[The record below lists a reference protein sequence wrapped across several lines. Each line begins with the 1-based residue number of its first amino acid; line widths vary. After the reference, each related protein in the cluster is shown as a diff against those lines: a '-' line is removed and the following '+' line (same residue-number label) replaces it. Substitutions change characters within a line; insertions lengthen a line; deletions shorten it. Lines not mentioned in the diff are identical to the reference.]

1 MDTATP
7 RSTVPVT
14 PRLIIGIGLALF
26 GLLLTLDRLGLVE
39 ARYALRFWPVIV
51 IAIGVLQYRNP
62 PGPHRGARSTNGL
75 IWIVI
80 GSWLLLNSLRIV
92 RVGIWDLFWPFVLIA
107 VGVSLVM
114 QTLRRSDPALAA
126 GGVEERLSVFAI
138 MSGGKRTIVGPFRGG
153 EVTGFMGGSQIDLRQ
168 ATMAPGEVAR
178 LEVFAVMSGCELIIP
193 SSWIVTTPALV
204 LLGGIEDRRLP
215 AIPEAT
221 SAPRTPPPQLILSGF
236 IMMGGIS
243 IKN

>member
-1 MDTATP
+1 MDTTNP
-7 RSTVPVT
+7 RSTVVAT
-14 PRLIIGIGLALF
+14 PRLVIGVGLALF
-26 GLLLTLDRLGLVE
+26 GLLLTLDRLDIVD

-62 PGPHRGARSTNGL
+62 PGPHRGARSANGL

-80 GSWLLLNSLRIV
+80 GSWLLLNSLRIL

-114 QTLRRSDPALAA
+114 QTLRRSEAGAA
-126 GGVEERLSVFAI
+126 GAGDERLSVFAV
-138 MSGGKRTIVGPFRGG
+138 MSGGKRTIVGPFHGG
-153 EVTGFMGGSQIDLRQ
+153 EITGFMGGSQIDLRQ

-204 LLGGIEDRRLP
+204 LLGGIEDKRLP

-221 SAPRTPPPQLILSGF
+221 AGPRTAPPQLVLSGF
-236 IMMGGIS
+236 VMMGGIS